1 MAQPVMAKTIE
12 YWTAAIN
19 PSACGYVAC
28 FVVITTCACRFID
41 PGCDPHQP
49 TIFFMLVIA
58 SSCGLMRV
66 HAALIN
72 PHFFKNGDVS
82 IPSRYEKQTPRK
94 IPNEINGLL
103 ADFDGKTVAVPDFL
117 NGLYLS

>member
-1 MAQPVMAKTIE
+1 
-12 YWTAAIN
+12 
-19 PSACGYVAC
+19 
-28 FVVITTCACRFID
+28 
-41 PGCDPHQP
+41 
-49 TIFFMLVIA
+49 MLVIA

-82 IPSRYEKQTPRK
+82 ISSRYEKQTPRK

-103 ADFDGKTVAVPDFL
+103 ADFEG
-117 NGLYLS
+117 

>member
-1 MAQPVMAKTIE
+1 MDA
-12 YWTAAIN
+12 
-19 PSACGYVAC
+19 SS
-28 FVVITTCACRFID
+28 
-41 PGCDPHQP
+41 

-58 SSCGLMRV
+58 SSCGLRSV
-66 HAALIN
+66 HAALLN
-72 PHFFKNGDVS
+72 PHLFKNGDVS
-82 IPSRYEKQTPRK
+82 ILSRYEKQISIK

>member
-1 MAQPVMAKTIE
+1 MDGGS
-12 YWTAAIN
+12 N
-19 PSACGYVAC
+19 PPSS
-28 FVVITTCACRFID
+28 
-41 PGCDPHQP
+41 

-72 PHFFKNGDVS
+72 PHFFRNGDVS
-82 IPSRYEKQTPRK
+82 SPSRYEKQTPRK

-103 ADFDGKTVAVPDFL
+103 ADFDGKTLAVPDFL
-117 NGLYLS
+117 NCLYLS